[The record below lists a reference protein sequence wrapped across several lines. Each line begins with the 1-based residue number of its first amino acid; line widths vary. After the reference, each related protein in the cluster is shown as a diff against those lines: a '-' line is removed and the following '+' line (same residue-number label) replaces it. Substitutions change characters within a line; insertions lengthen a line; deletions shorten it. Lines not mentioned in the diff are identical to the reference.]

1 VAACATT
8 TATTAT
14 TTVVTTATTGAA
26 STTPTVVPTTTTV
39 PPPGTSTVIPD
50 LPTTGLTVGEDTLE
64 VWVADEPEERQQGL
78 RAVAELP
85 DGIDGML
92 FVFPE
97 PTTPSF
103 IMSGTLIPL
112 EVWFFDPGG
121 ELIGSHEMA
130 PCSADPCPLYPAPG
144 PVGWA
149 LETPLGARDFQPGDL
164 LSTSASG

>member
-1 VAACATT
+1 VTACATT
-8 TATTAT
+8 TATTSTTTVATTTTSVVASTTTTVAATTTTEPSLAT
-14 TTVVTTATTGAA
+14 TTVISA
-26 STTPTVVPTTTTV
+26 
-39 PPPGTSTVIPD
+39 
-50 LPTTGLTVGEDTLE
+50 LPTIELAVGEETLE

-97 PTTPSF
+97 PTTPNF
-103 IMSGTLIPL
+103 IMSGTIIPL
-112 EVWFFDPGG
+112 EVWFFDPEGS
-121 ELIGSHEMA
+121 LIGSHEMT

-149 LETPLGARDFQPGDL
+149 LETPLGSRDFQPGDL